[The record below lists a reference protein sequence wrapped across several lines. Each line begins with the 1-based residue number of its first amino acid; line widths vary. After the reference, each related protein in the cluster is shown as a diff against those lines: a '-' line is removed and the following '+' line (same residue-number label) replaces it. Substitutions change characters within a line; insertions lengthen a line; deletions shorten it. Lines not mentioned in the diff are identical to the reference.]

1 VEEAKCCVSSSET
14 KEFEKMT
21 EQERDAAAEAEAE
34 RMNPEVETTEAS
46 DAEPNADE
54 TQSEQDG
61 HPQDRED
68 PRIAELQRQADELN
82 QRYLRA
88 QADFDNFRRRTVKEK
103 EDLAQYASLKLIGQ
117 LLPVVDNFQRALQT
131 GSESAESQ
139 SFAKGIDMIYRQL
152 WQVLEGEGLKLMEP
166 VGQPFDPEV
175 HQAIMQ
181 VESEEYEEGTVVEAV
196 QPGYWLKDK
205 VLRPAMVK
213 VSG

>member
-1 VEEAKCCVSSSET
+1 
-14 KEFEKMT
+14 MT
-21 EQERDAAAEAEAE
+21 EQEREAAAEAEAA
-34 RMNPEVETTEAS
+34 RNETET
-46 DAEPNADE
+46 AEPNAAE
-54 TQSEQDG
+54 TEAGTADAQPQEQ
-61 HPQDRED
+61 ED
-68 PRIAELQRQADELN
+68 SRIAELRRQADELN

-88 QADFDNFRRRTVKEK
+88 QADFDNFRRRTAKEK
-103 EDLAQYASLKLIGQ
+103 EELAQYASLKLIGQ

-131 GSESAESQ
+131 SPESSESQ
-139 SFAKGIDMIYRQL
+139 SFSKGVDMIYRQL

-166 VGQPFDPEV
+166 VGQTFDPEV

-181 VESEEYEEGTVVEAV
+181 VESEEYEEGTVVEVV